1 MIGLSGRGFEAL
13 SLSLAL
19 ARLGLPQHW
28 EGGPGADA
36 PPASG
41 LLPSNAVHA
50 LFALGL
56 GPWLKR
62 SALPLTHWQPPGAQA
77 LPLQSAGR
85 SWRHGA
91 PWYAVDPR
99 ALYRALVDAWIA
111 EGVETAP
118 LGPKA
123 PSLNLGAAGAVPRSL
138 TWGEGPARSTAGP
151 ATAHFFRHA
160 EGLITRLPLPE
171 GRVRWEAPGMLGG
184 EALTAALAAEGYGEE
199 VGRLTWHRAALTPA
213 PPGDGDGALGPGL
226 QDLPFWGGQR
236 LAMALEDAWTAAR
249 FFDARPTDVALAGI
263 AHHRSPRYARAEAQL
278 TRLSAP
284 PPASLGKKTGS
295 AARRLLARLA
305 PEWAQGQD
313 DDLYGY
319 DVRQRFGEG
328 T

>member
-1 MIGLSGRGFEAL
+1 MIGLLGQGFEAL

-28 EGGPGADA
+28 EKGPGASA

-77 LPLQSAGR
+77 FPLQSPPG

-91 PWYAVDPR
+91 PWYAVEPS
-99 ALYRALVDAWIA
+99 ALYMALVDAWAA

-118 LGPKA
+118 LGPDD
-123 PSLNLGAAGAVPRSL
+123 PRLFLDVAGAVPRSL
-138 TWGEGPARSTAGP
+138 AWGEGPTTSEAGS
-151 ATAHFFRHA
+151 ATARFFLSA
-160 EGLITRLPLPE
+160 DGPITRLPLPE
-171 GRVRWEAPGMLGG
+171 GRVRWEAPGTLAP
-184 EALTAALAAEGYGEE
+184 EVLSATLAAEGYGAEAF
-199 VGRLTWHRAALTPA
+199 GLTWHRASLSRGAAVDSDA
-213 PPGDGDGALGPGL
+213 PLGPGL
-226 QDLPFWGGQR
+226 HDLPFWGGQR

-249 FFDARPTDVALAGI
+249 FFDARPTEVALAGI
-263 AHHRSPRYARAEAQL
+263 AHHRGPRYARAEAQL

-284 PPASLGKKTGS
+284 PPVSLAKKTG
-295 AARRLLARLA
+295 AGARHLLQRLA

-313 DDLYGY
+313 DDLYRY